1 MSEEMPLAA
10 LSAWAAAQAPSVGAV
25 REIQQ
30 YPGGFSN
37 LTYLIAADGGTFVV
51 RRPPRGVG
59 PGVAHNMAREF
70 GILTVLATRG
80 VAAPRPVALCED
92 VGIVGAPFYIMER
105 VAGTILR
112 GSPEPVP
119 APAMMQ
125 GLSERFV
132 QTLVSIHSI
141 GPDDAAIAA
150 LGKGAGYVARQVSGW
165 TARWEKSRTEDV
177 PDMERLAAW
186 LLTHQPAD
194 AGSCLV
200 HNDFK
205 YDNLV
210 LDTADLTRVVGVLDW
225 EMATLG
231 DPLLDVGTSLGYWTE
246 ASDPAEFRAL
256 GLGATALPGNY
267 TRAELWARY
276 LEVTGR
282 SFVPMTWYR
291 AFGVFKVAVIAQQI
305 YARHVKGLTGDERF
319 GRLGR
324 AVKLL
329 GAFGVAGTE

>member
-112 GSPEPVP
+112 GSPDPVP
-119 APAMMQ
+119 APAVMRGM
-125 GLSERFV
+125 SERFV
-132 QTLVSIHSI
+132 QTLVSIHAI

-210 LDTADLTRVVGVLDW
+210 LDTSDLTRVVGVLDW

-256 GLGATALPGNY
+256 GLGATAMPGNY

-282 SFVPMTWYR
+282 AFVPMTWYR

-324 AVKLL
+324 AVQLL